1 MPNARRGEVWLVDLG
16 MTAKVRPA
24 VIFSI
29 PFRDDERALYSIVP
43 HTTALRGGR
52 FEVKLHVP
60 WLENGA
66 FDVQGLR
73 PIPNAVLVRRLGA
86 LPELQMDTILRA
98 IKVWL
103 QCSKIKNDITPTSEQ
118 KRRILHDAVFYEI
131 LFTHGVSPH
140 DETDYCSWEHINLNI
155 QMYL

>member
-1 MPNARRGEVWLVDLG
+1 

-24 VIFSI
+24 VIFNT
-29 PFRDDERALYSIVP
+29 PFRDDERALFAIVP

-52 FEVKLHVP
+52 FKVAVNVP

-73 PIPNAVLVRRLGA
+73 HIPGSVLVRKLGA
-86 LPELQMDTILRA
+86 LNQSQMETILRA

-103 QCSKIKNDITPTSEQ
+103 
-118 KRRILHDAVFYEI
+118 EI
-131 LFTHGVSPH
+131 S
-140 DETDYCSWEHINLNI
+140 
-155 QMYL
+155 

>member
-24 VIFSI
+24 VIFNTS
-29 PFRDDERALYSIVP
+29 FRDDERALFAIVP

-52 FEVKLHVP
+52 FEVAVNVA

-73 PIPNAVLVRRLGA
+73 HIPGSVLVRKLGV
-86 LPELQMDTILRA
+86 LNQSQMETILRT
-98 IKVWL
+98 IKIWL
-103 QCSKIKNDITPTSEQ
+103 
-118 KRRILHDAVFYEI
+118 EI
-131 LFTHGVSPH
+131 P
-140 DETDYCSWEHINLNI
+140 
-155 QMYL
+155 

>member
-24 VIFSI
+24 VIFNT
-29 PFRDDERALYSIVP
+29 PFRDDERALFAIVP

-52 FEVKLHVP
+52 FEVAVKVP

-73 PIPNAVLVRRLGA
+73 HIPGSVLVRKLGT
-86 LPELQMDTILRA
+86 LNESQMETILRA

-103 QCSKIKNDITPTSEQ
+103 
-118 KRRILHDAVFYEI
+118 EI
-131 LFTHGVSPH
+131 P
-140 DETDYCSWEHINLNI
+140 
-155 QMYL
+155 

>member
-24 VIFSI
+24 VIFNT
-29 PFRDDERALYSIVP
+29 PFRDDERALFAIVP
-43 HTTALRGGR
+43 HTTAMRGGR
-52 FEVKLHVP
+52 FEAAVNVS

-73 PIPNAVLVRRLGA
+73 QIPGSVLVQRLGV
-86 LPELQMDTILRA
+86 LNQSQMETILRA

-103 QCSKIKNDITPTSEQ
+103 
-118 KRRILHDAVFYEI
+118 EI
-131 LFTHGVSPH
+131 P
-140 DETDYCSWEHINLNI
+140 
-155 QMYL
+155 

>member
-24 VIFSI
+24 VICNT
-29 PFRDDERALYSIVP
+29 PFRDNERALFTIVP

-52 FEVKLHVP
+52 FEVAIDVP

-73 PIPNAVLVRRLGA
+73 PVPGSVLVRRLGA
-86 LPELQMDTILRA
+86 LNQSQTETILRA

-103 QCSKIKNDITPTSEQ
+103 
-118 KRRILHDAVFYEI
+118 EI
-131 LFTHGVSPH
+131 P
-140 DETDYCSWEHINLNI
+140 
-155 QMYL
+155 